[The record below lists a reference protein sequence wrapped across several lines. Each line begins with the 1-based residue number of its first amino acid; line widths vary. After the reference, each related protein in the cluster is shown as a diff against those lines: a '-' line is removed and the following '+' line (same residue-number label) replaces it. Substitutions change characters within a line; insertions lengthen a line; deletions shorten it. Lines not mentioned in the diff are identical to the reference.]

1 MLNSSKW
8 FLFCVGRGGHLLVSC
23 VPMREQ
29 TKRREKVL
37 FSSWALRS
45 AVIFEK
51 CYFCRKMVCV
61 LQILGLQEVAEVRG

>member
-1 MLNSSKW
+1 MVSFSAW
-8 FLFCVGRGGHLLVSC
+8 GGGLAGQLC

-29 TKRREKVL
+29 KRREKVL
-37 FSSWALRS
+37 FSSWAVRS

-61 LQILGLQEVAEVRG
+61 LPILGLQEVAEVRELI